1 MLYIQSRRRLWGTN
15 RHTCHSRE
23 SEAPFFMPLPA
34 DGAGAAAE
42 SLPYPESREITFN
55 NFCEPCDKKAEARIT
70 PEERAARQ
78 QRSAAVNRE
87 IENLKATGPLGALG
101 MGNVVKL
108 GKQAA
113 QEEERLR
120 EEERRK
126 QRPESYTRMNWNEMN
141 LALANVHGSGGRPPE
156 MPEYLIIRGTV
167 SRVDVSPPAPHSART
182 EAPYS
187 TGKCRSFYERYE
199 KNI

>member
-1 MLYIQSRRRLWGTN
+1 
-15 RHTCHSRE
+15 
-23 SEAPFFMPLPA
+23 MPLPA

-42 SLPYPESREITFN
+42 PLPYPESREITFN

-126 QRPESYTRMNWNEMN
+126 QRPESYTRWRMFM
-141 LALANVHGSGGRPPE
+141 APE
-156 MPEYLIIRGTV
+156 DGPRKCPSI
-167 SRVDVSPPAPHSART
+167 SSSAERFH
-182 EAPYS
+182 AS
-187 TGKCRSFYERYE
+187 T
-199 KNI
+199 